1 MQIGSAIP
9 YVPAIPSTPSARPP
23 APDVSPDL
31 LRADQAPASPVQS
44 SSAQGQ
50 ADLREESDKADE
62 GWDEGSAATEAATEN
77 PISREAA
84 ELREQQAQIAEL
96 ASRDRE
102 VRTHEQAHAAVGGA
116 YSGAPTYT
124 FKRGPD
130 GKSYATGGEVGIDTS
145 AIPGDPEAT
154 LRKMEVVVRAA
165 LAPAE
170 PSAQDRSVAA
180 QAQAQ
185 AAEARIE
192 LAEMRREESAQALE
206 ARADGTEEK
215 GTDAEGQDADEAAG
229 DGKSSASLP
238 GLDLYRSLARGPD
251 ITSSIDLRA

>member
-1 MQIGSAIP
+1 MQIGSSIP
-9 YVPAIPSTPSARPP
+9 YVPAMPSTPSARPP

-50 ADLREESDKADE
+50 TDLREESDKANEDGE
-62 GWDEGSAATEAATEN
+62 QSASAEAAAKN
-77 PISREAA
+77 PTAREAT
-84 ELREQQAQIAEL
+84 ELREEQQLISEL
-96 ASRDRE
+96 SGRDRE

-116 YSGAPTYT
+116 YAGAPTYT

-185 AAEARIE
+185 AAAARVE
-192 LAEMRREESAQALE
+192 LGEMRREESAQAVE
-206 ARADGTEEK
+206 ERAARAEQEEQDGSGVEGEESAS
-215 GTDAEGQDADEAAG
+215 DA
-229 DGKSSASLP
+229 KSSASLP
-238 GLDLYRSLARGPD
+238 GLDLYRSLARGTD
-251 ITSSIDLRA
+251 SSSSIDLRA

>member
-1 MQIGSAIP
+1 MQIGSAVP
-9 YVPAIPSTPSARPP
+9 YVPAMPSTPTARPP

-50 ADLREESDKADE
+50 ADLREESDKASE
-62 GWDEGSAATEAATEN
+62 GEDRKGASTEAATEN
-77 PISREAA
+77 PTSREAA
-84 ELREQQAQIAEL
+84 ELREEQAQISEL

-116 YSGAPTYT
+116 YAGAPTYT

-145 AIPGDPEAT
+145 AVPGDPEAT

-185 AAEARIE
+185 AAAARVE
-192 LAEMRREESAQALE
+192 LSEMRREESAQALE
-206 ARADGTEEK
+206 ARADEK
-215 GTDAEGQDADEAAG
+215 KTDAAGQEEDEST
-229 DGKSSASLP
+229 DDPKSSPSLP
-238 GLDLYRSLARGPD
+238 GLDLYRSLARGAD
-251 ITSSIDLRA
+251 ITSSIDMRA